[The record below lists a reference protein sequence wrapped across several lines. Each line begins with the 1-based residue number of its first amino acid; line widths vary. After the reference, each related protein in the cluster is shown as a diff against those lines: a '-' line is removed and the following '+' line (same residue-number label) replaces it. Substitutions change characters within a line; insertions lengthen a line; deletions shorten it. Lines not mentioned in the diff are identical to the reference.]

1 MPTSGFEVRRS
12 NGATRSSASFQGCS
26 VFEVRGRRAGF
37 CCPVHR
43 RPPALLSWLL
53 SKRLDGRLHL
63 DDGRGSKA
71 AVWKLALI
79 VLRRQTTDPWM
90 NAIEGRVFVER
101 GSTVRGRQRAL
112 QQLRIWAFPGPASQL
127 ADRCRPATA
136 HHRRRR
142 GSRDRPD
149 PRSHR
154 AQRRALRRP
163 AARRATPPTRRRLP
177 PGARRR

>member
-1 MPTSGFEVRRS
+1 MAEV
-12 NGATRSSASFQGCS
+12 AK
-26 VFEVRGRRAGF
+26 V
-37 CCPVHR
+37 
-43 RPPALLSWLL
+43 
-53 SKRLDGRLHL
+53 
-63 DDGRGSKA
+63 

-90 NAIEGRVFVER
+90 NAIEGRVFVE

-112 QQLRIWAFPGPASQL
+112 QQLRIWAFRGLASQL

-149 PRSHR
+149 TRTNR
-154 AQRRALRRP
+154 AQRRAFRRP
-163 AARRATPPTRRRLP
+163 AARHATPPTRRRLP